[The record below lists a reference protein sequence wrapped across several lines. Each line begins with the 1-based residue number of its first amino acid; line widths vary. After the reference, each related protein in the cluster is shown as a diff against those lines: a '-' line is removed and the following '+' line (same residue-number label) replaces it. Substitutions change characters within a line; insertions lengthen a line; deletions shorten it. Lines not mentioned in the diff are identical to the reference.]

1 MKPRSVYPEPAL
13 GVDAVAFVWCEE
25 SVLEHFICGR
35 RPDGHIKRLKCLLL
49 AGDGVNFYLKIT
61 LTRFCF
67 YYESNTFVIA
77 NVNLE
82 GQKNITLTLRLSC
95 FQAEK
100 TRNFV
105 SRSLAIGEVLSTAD
119 MATAVKV
126 KSFLK
131 SLTPQYPGRN
141 LSRFKEIGI
150 FKCFHYHCSAYI
162 PPPQWREPLG
172 R

>member
-1 MKPRSVYPEPAL
+1 M
-13 GVDAVAFVWCEE
+13 DAVAFVWCEE
-25 SVLEHFICGR
+25 SILEHFICGR
-35 RPDGHIKRLKCLLL
+35 RPDGHMKRMKYLLL
-49 AGDGVNFYLKIT
+49 AGDGVNFYLQIA
-61 LTRFCF
+61 LTRLCF
-67 YYESNTFVIA
+67 YYESNIFVIA

-82 GQKNITLTLRLSC
+82 SQNNIRLTLRLLC

-105 SRSLAIGEVLSTAD
+105 SRSLAVGEVLSTVD

-126 KSFLK
+126 NSFLK
-131 SLTPQYPGRN
+131 SLTPRYPGRN

-150 FKCFHYHCSAYI
+150 FKCFHNHCSAYTL
-162 PPPQWREPLG
+162 PQQWREPSG

>member
-1 MKPRSVYPEPAL
+1 M
-13 GVDAVAFVWCEE
+13 DAVVFAWCEE
-25 SVLEHFICGR
+25 SILEDFMCGR
-35 RPDGHIKRLKCLLL
+35 RPDGHIKRMKYLLL
-49 AGDGVNFYLKIT
+49 AGDGINFYLKIS
-61 LTRFCF
+61 LTRLCF

-82 GQKNITLTLRLSC
+82 GQNNIRLTLCLSC

-126 KSFLK
+126 KSFLI
-131 SLTPQYPGRN
+131 SLTP
-141 LSRFKEIGI
+141 
-150 FKCFHYHCSAYI
+150 
-162 PPPQWREPLG
+162 
-172 R
+172 